1 MTRLIKHKQYI
12 DPHGEALPGI
22 RNGKWELTHE

>member
-1 MTRLIKHKQYI
+1 MTRLIKQKQYI

-22 RNGKWELTHE
+22 RNWKWELTHE